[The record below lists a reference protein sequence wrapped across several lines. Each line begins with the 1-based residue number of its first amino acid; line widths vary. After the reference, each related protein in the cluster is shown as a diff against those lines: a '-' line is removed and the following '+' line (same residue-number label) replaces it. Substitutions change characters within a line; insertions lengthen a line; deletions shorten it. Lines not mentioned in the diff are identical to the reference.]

1 VTRRWRIGLTVA
13 AVLVAVEVALR
24 LLGSLT
30 GGTPGGPGS
39 SSYATGATGVG
50 AYAELLG
57 RRRHSVDRLRN
68 TPHELSLDATHTVV
82 LLDPPAVAR
91 RDAVALRAFVA
102 AGGRLVAGGESMSWT
117 RTLLARPPTRRA
129 GGVAVAHR
137 LVAGSELSGVR
148 RVRTAALRSWRGAG
162 QATPLLGDGGRIV
175 LAGAAVG
182 RGQVLL
188 LADPSPLQNRL
199 LGRADNAAL
208 GLALAGAG
216 RRPVDFLETY
226 HGYGR
231 GSGLGALPLE
241 WKLLLGGLGLSA
253 VVYMVARGRRFG
265 PPEQRARD
273 LAPPRHQYVDALGA
287 LLARTRRRDEAVA
300 PVRRRARETLL
311 RRAALPQDAGDDS
324 VLAAARRLGLPDDE
338 ASALVQPAA
347 TDADVLAVGRAL
359 ARIGQDPPR

>member
-1 VTRRWRIGLTVA
+1 VTRGWRIGLTIG
-13 AVLVAVEVALR
+13 AVLVAVELALHV
-24 LLGSLT
+24 LGSLT

-39 SSYATGATGVG
+39 SSFATGATGIG

-57 RRRHSVDRLRN
+57 RRRHPVDRLRR

-82 LLDPPAVAR
+82 LLDPPKVAP
-91 RDAVALRAFVA
+91 RDAAALRAFVA
-102 AGGRLVAGGESMSWT
+102 AGGRLVAGGGDMSWAG
-117 RTLLARPPTRRA
+117 TLLSRPPSHSGSGA
-129 GGVAVAHR
+129 AVAHR
-137 LVAGSELSGVR
+137 LADGSELAGVR
-148 RVRTAALRSWRGAG
+148 TVRTAALRSWRSAG
-162 QATPLLGDGGRIV
+162 QATPLLGRGRRIV
-175 LAGAAVG
+175 LAGAAIG
-182 RGQVLL
+182 SGHVLL

-199 LGRADNAAL
+199 LGWADNAAL
-208 GLALAGAG
+208 GLALAGAE

-231 GSGLGALPLE
+231 GSGLVALPLE
-241 WKLLLGGLGLSA
+241 WKLLLSGLALSA
-253 VVYMVARGRRFG
+253 LVYMVARGRRFG

-287 LLARTRRRDEAVA
+287 LLVRTHRRDEAVA
-300 PVRRRARETLL
+300 PVRRRAREALL

-359 ARIGQDPPR
+359 VRIGQDRPR